1 MKNKPLAKSKIM
13 EKIFFTIFCF
23 ALWANSYGQKTEF
36 SIAFNSG
43 LFSFTGQSAEKET
56 FINYNSVKNSSY
68 TNNPYGAENGLC
80 YGLSA
85 NIKRVNKNNF
95 VFGFDL
101 GYEILRSKIQVNSVV
116 DYSGMVNYTFDV
128 TGQTFLN
135 ANFINLNPQIGY
147 RLSVKQVSIDLLT
160 GFDVAF
166 YISAWEKGKATTSQ
180 GTAFSTLL
188 DRKTINTDIRPRFQ
202 VSMGFKKVGAY
213 LGNSIG
219 LANYKSGYV
228 GGINEC
234 YARLF
239 RFGLTYKIK

>member
-1 MKNKPLAKSKIM
+1 MK
-13 EKIFFTIFCF
+13 KIFFTIFCF

-43 LFSFTGQSAEKET
+43 LFSFAGQSAEKET
-56 FINYNSVKNSSY
+56 FINYNSVKNSSCA
-68 TNNPYGAENGLC
+68 NNPYGAENGLC

-95 VFGFDL
+95 VFGFDI

-116 DYSGMVNYTFDV
+116 DYSGMVNYTFDAS
-128 TGQTFLN
+128 GQTFLN
-135 ANFINLNPQIGY
+135 SNCINLNPQIGY

-166 YISAWEKGKATTSQ
+166 CLNATEKGKTTTTN
-180 GTAFSTLL
+180 GTEFSSSI
-188 DRKTINTDIRPRFQ
+188 DRKTINSDIRLRFQ
-202 VSMGFKKVGAY
+202 VSTGFKKMGAY
-213 LGNSIG
+213 IGYSLG

-228 GGINEC
+228 GGVNEC

-239 RFGLTYKIK
+239 RFGLTYQIK